1 ALNFTLLNAVPSFCP
16 ELKRCPSFCP
26 EPKRCSSFCPDRY
39 FVNAGPPLFINIPF
53 WYYIAASITSVLQ
66 YWLENIRIISNK
78 FAEEQAHTEPAVTV
92 EIDVCNSLQA
102 NKQTNEVAVQVSNET
117 HEIGVQVS
125 DNMLHTLEARINLLQ
140 LQLNLKIN
148 EVEDLKK
155 QLEYAYDYV
164 IESWDH

>member
-1 ALNFTLLNAVPSFCP
+1 
-16 ELKRCPSFCP
+16 
-26 EPKRCSSFCPDRY
+26 
-39 FVNAGPPLFINIPF
+39 
-53 WYYIAASITSVLQ
+53 
-66 YWLENIRIISNK
+66 
-78 FAEEQAHTEPAVTV
+78 